1 MDGRDCGS
9 DIKDLGGAVVY
20 SHFGAFDRVFYRDGI
35 DCRITF
41 KAERT
46 GWRLM
51 LRFMRLDVT
60 DRSGKDICND
70 AIYIYDGATIFSR
83 AVVSMCPGFYDYR
96 QKSLYSDLVCPVCI
110 IPILGAK

>member
-51 LRFMRLDVT
+51 LRFMRLDIP

-83 AVVSMCPGFYDYR
+83 AVVSMCPSVYDHRKRRAYILMWFGLCVIYR
-96 QKSLYSDLVCPVCI
+96 FL
-110 IPILGAK
+110 